1 MYICLY
7 MFMYLSTYLPA
18 ATPTDIVLAACHG
31 LWPGPGAR
39 GQAGHFPCSAETQA
53 VSPGEIHVFL
63 FCFSL
68 GLWVDLR
75 FRSGMRE

>member
-1 MYICLY
+1 MSLYVYDCLCN
-7 MFMYLSTYLPA
+7 LSTYLPA

-53 VSPGEIHVFL
+53 VSPGEIHGFM
-63 FCFSL
+63 FAF
-68 GLWVDLR
+68 LWVFGLTYALD
-75 FRSGMRE
+75 RE